1 MDPQNHPW
9 KLEQL
14 EERNAAPNLPYEPST
29 AILIAKGL
37 VALAITL
44 LIFFAV
50 FSGVRALFG

>member
-1 MDPQNHPW
+1 M
-9 KLEQL
+9 
-14 EERNAAPNLPYEPST
+14 ERTTGSQKSGMNLPRT
-29 AILIAKGL
+29 FNAILIARL